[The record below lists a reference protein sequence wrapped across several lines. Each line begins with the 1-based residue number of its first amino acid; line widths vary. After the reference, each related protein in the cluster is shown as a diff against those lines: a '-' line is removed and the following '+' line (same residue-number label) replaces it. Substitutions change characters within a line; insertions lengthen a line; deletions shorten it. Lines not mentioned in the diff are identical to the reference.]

1 MFDQRAQ
8 CAGDV
13 DPAIEAGKVE
23 NLAGAGEAGQIVEAI
38 AVEVAR
44 HQRVQRVGDEVG
56 DRDVAGWLSSN
67 LLFHDAP

>member
-8 CAGDV
+8 RAGDV
-13 DPAIEAGKVE
+13 NPAIEVGGVE
-23 NLAGAGEAGQIVEAI
+23 NLADAGEAGQIVEAI

-44 HQRVQRVGDEVG
+44 HQPVQRAGDEVG